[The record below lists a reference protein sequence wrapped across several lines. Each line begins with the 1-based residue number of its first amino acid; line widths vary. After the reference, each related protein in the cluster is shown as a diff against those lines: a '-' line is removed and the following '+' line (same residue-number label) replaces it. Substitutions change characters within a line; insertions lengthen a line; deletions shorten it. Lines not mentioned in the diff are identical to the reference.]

1 MRRIIRRDDAGI
13 VPCENPVGRGSCA
26 PPSGC
31 GAVSAAAHMGA
42 ALRKAI
48 ICFVGAGFYPA
59 RPCAASSK
67 NRRGR
72 AAALQKIAGGAQ
84 CAEPEKILSL
94 RTSPQAGVA
103 IRNPLPARFRVW
115 QRVGARCILLP
126 FPQKRSPKP
135 HASDSLF
142 FMDLIEITAD
152 SSAGQ
157 RRYRRYTRRSD
168 SGCRS

>member
-1 MRRIIRRDDAGI
+1 MRDDAGI

-26 PPSGC
+26 SPSGC

-103 IRNPLPARFRVW
+103 IRNPPPARFRVW
-115 QRVGARCILLP
+115 QRVGFAAFLQP
-126 FPQKRSPKP
+126 FRKKGVRS
-135 HASDSLF
+135 HCASDSF
-142 FMDLIEITAD
+142 FMNLIEITAD
-152 SSAGQ
+152 SSVGQ

>member
-1 MRRIIRRDDAGI
+1 MPAAR
-13 VPCENPVGRGSCA
+13 
-26 PPSGC
+26 
-31 GAVSAAAHMGA
+31 SAATLSKGGKVW
-42 ALRKAI
+42 R
-48 ICFVGAGFYPA
+48 PA
-59 RPCAASSK
+59 RRKGQAMRWRAA
-67 NRRGR
+67 RRGLPIAR
-72 AAALQKIAGGAQ
+72 CKHCIRKTCARWAAPRPPLAGKCLQEGGTPPYPPLKGG
-84 CAEPEKILSL
+84 ENGTRPRSLSL

>member
-13 VPCENPVGRGSCA
+13 VPCENPVGRGPCA
-26 PPSGC
+26 SPSGC

-42 ALRKAI
+42 ALRKAVI
-48 ICFVGAGFYPA
+48 HFVGAGFYPA
-59 RPCAASSK
+59 PALQAPK
-67 NRRGR
+67 TGG
-72 AAALQKIAGGAQ
+72 AEPPPLQKIAGGAQ